1 MEIFVIRKLC
11 YNKKKKKI
19 IIIIII
25 IIKRS
30 IDSQTKEGAPQFT
43 MGQSNSIYFQPQFCL
58 FDTLVVFVCLF
69 FFFFFNIGWVGLD
82 LKPTRTQ
89 GRPEYQTRTRPKHL
103 FNPPKTL
110 QVGSGQSS
118 GPSWSGLCLALL
130 VLRMALHSLKFS
142 VAFNKN
148 KFERIYIPYN
158 SNTFFFFLIICNAL
172 LDKKG
177 IKGIICLTKSHQG
190 RGQVIQ

>member
-1 MEIFVIRKLC
+1 M
-11 YNKKKKKI
+11 
-19 IIIIII
+19 
-25 IIKRS
+25 
-30 IDSQTKEGAPQFT
+30 
-43 MGQSNSIYFQPQFCL
+43 
-58 FDTLVVFVCLF
+58 FVCFLF
-69 FFFFFNIGWVGLD
+69 FFFKIGRVRLD

-89 GRPEYQTRTRPKHL
+89 GRPEYWTRTRPKHL
-103 FNPPKTL
+103 FNPAKTL
-110 QVGSGQSS
+110 RVGSGQSS
-118 GPSWSGLCLALL
+118 GPGWSGLCLALL
-130 VLRMALHSLKFS
+130 VLRMALHSLKSS

-158 SNTFFFFLIICNAL
+158 SNTFFFFFLIICNAL